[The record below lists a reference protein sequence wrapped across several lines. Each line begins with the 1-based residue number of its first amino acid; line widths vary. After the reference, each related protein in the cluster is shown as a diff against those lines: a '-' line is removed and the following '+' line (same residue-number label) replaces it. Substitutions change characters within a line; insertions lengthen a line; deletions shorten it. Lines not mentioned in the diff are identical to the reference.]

1 MESIIIIKPRENKKR
16 KKEKRK
22 EKKKEEK
29 KKGRVLEASK
39 ETYCRIQPIH
49 LIPRQAS

>member
-1 MESIIIIKPRENKKR
+1 MESIIIIRPRENKKR

-22 EKKKEEK
+22 EKKEEK
-29 KKGRVLEASK
+29 KKERVLEASK